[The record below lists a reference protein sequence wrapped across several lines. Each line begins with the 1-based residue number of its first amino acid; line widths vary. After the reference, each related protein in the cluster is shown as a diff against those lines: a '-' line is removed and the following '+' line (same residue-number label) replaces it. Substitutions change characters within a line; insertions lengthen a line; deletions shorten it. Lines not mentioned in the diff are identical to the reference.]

1 MLHFIYLE
9 VITCLLII
17 LQINVVNMTT
27 EEQYVSPEQRH
38 DVELVTVYSEIRPE
52 HLDDIKMGRFE
63 HSSPRMAR
71 AQIWLAEMV
80 LDRTLP
86 DVLKEKGITRHQNIF
101 TSPVP
106 YQGEQAVSGR
116 VLIAMDVPKQDA
128 YVAEGLFITKMA
140 IGMAGLKTI
149 ALLKPLFNDRVHNMS
164 RDEFETTFASV
175 SQESQHE
182 LMNIAEQVTSGYW
195 QSVLPY
201 KDYTQRETPY
211 EEPEILLPLNATLS
225 NLRVL
230 SNLNG

>member
-1 MLHFIYLE
+1 
-9 VITCLLII
+9 
-17 LQINVVNMTT
+17 MTT
-27 EEQYVSPEQRH
+27 EEQHVSPEPRH

-52 HLDDIKMGRFE
+52 HLDDIKMGHFE

-86 DVLKEKGITRHQNIF
+86 DALKEKGITRHQTIF

-140 IGMAGLKTI
+140 VGIAGLKTI
-149 ALLKPLFNDRVHNMS
+149 ALLKPLFNDMVHNMS
-164 RDEFETTFASV
+164 RDEFETTFASA
-175 SQESQHE
+175 SQQNQRE
-182 LMNIAEQVTSGYW
+182 LLEIAEQVTSGYW
-195 QSVLPY
+195 QSVTTY
-201 KDYTQRETPY
+201 EEYMQRKSPY
-211 EEPEILLPLNATLS
+211 EEPEILLSVNATLS

-230 SNLNG
+230 SDFNG